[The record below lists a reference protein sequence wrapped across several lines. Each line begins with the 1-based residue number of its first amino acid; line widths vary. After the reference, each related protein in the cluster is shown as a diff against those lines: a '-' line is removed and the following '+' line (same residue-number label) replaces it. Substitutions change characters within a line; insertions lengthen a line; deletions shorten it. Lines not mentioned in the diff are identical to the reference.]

1 MIRFFFFSLLMFSTN
16 LSFAQVDSLI
26 LKNGNIIVGEFKDM
40 DKGVLTIETDYSD
53 SDFKIE
59 WEGIEEIY
67 SKTNF

>member
-1 MIRFFFFSLLMFSTN
+1 
-16 LSFAQVDSLI
+16 LI

-59 WEGIEEIY
+59 WEGIKEIY
-67 SKTNF
+67 SKTKFLITL